1 MSLFDFLKELVF
13 TTASSIGVI
22 LILLKMG
29 KGALQKI
36 IEKVIESTAE
46 KSIAKYTNTLQRRT
60 SAYELLL
67 NKEFSYYDS
76 ISKSVST
83 IIISVQEFSLYL
95 TLTDSFHDDFS
106 QNKARELAISIA
118 ETLLILRR
126 DCLMY
131 QLYIPAHIKD
141 TSYEIMDSLQ
151 SYIPISTKSYH
162 ALIDGSFSSEI
173 LSDVRQHENDVLS
186 KCEKLNVLIKNR
198 LEELSKE

>member
-1 MSLFDFLKELVF
+1 MSLFDFLKELFF

-67 NKEFSYYDS
+67 NKEFSFYES

-83 IIISVQEFSLYL
+83 IIINVQEFSLYL
-95 TLTDSFHDDFS
+95 ALTENLQDVFF
-106 QNKARELAISIA
+106 QNKAKESAVSTA
-118 ETLLILRR
+118 ETLIQLRR

-141 TSYEIMDSLQ
+141 ISYEIMNSLQ
-151 SYIPISTKSYH
+151 SYIQISTNSYH
-162 ALIDGSFSSEI
+162 SLIGGSFSLEI
-173 LSDVRQHENDVLS
+173 LKDVQQHEKDVLA
-186 KCEKLNVLIKNR
+186 KCEELNTQIKNR
-198 LEELSKE
+198 LAELSKE

>member
-1 MSLFDFLKELVF
+1 MSLFDFLKELFF